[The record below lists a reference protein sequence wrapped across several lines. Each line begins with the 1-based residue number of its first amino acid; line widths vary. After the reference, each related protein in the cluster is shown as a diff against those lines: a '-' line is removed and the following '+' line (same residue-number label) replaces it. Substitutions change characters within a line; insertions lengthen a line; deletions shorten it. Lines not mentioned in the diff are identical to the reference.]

1 MALSIGVK
9 LGGDTSYFGKV
20 KSKPFFG
27 DGKENIS
34 KEDLKK
40 ALTLQP
46 RLDIMIVVI
55 LGVLS
60 L

>member
-1 MALSIGVK
+1 VK
-9 LGGDTSYFGKV
+9 LGGDTSYFGEI

-27 DGKENIS
+27 DGRENIT
-34 KEDLKK
+34 KEDLIK

-46 RLDIMIVVI
+46 RLDIMIVII
-55 LGVLS
+55 LGVLC

>member
-1 MALSIGVK
+1 VK
-9 LGGDTSYFGKV
+9 LGGDTRYFGVLK
-20 KSKPFFG
+20 KKPFFG
-27 DGKENIS
+27 EGREKIS
-34 KEDLKK
+34 KKDIQK

-46 RLDIMIVVI
+46 RLDIMIVVL